1 MSTQKRKLANKYESV
16 AKKKV
21 VMLEVKCESNISA
34 VIEGTADQG
43 MLTLPPI
50 QILHLQPQMPDKGK
64 LIDTKTENGC

>member
-21 VMLEVKCESNISA
+21 VMLEVKCESNINA
-34 VIEGTADQG
+34 VIEGIADRR
-43 MLTLPPI
+43 MLTLSPI
-50 QILHLQPQMPDKGK
+50 QILHLQPQMPGKGK